1 MMPEW
6 VAVPTV
12 AMRRWLA
19 LELARCLGS
28 SSAAN
33 GDGVAANIVFGFP
46 GSLRQAVL
54 AAGRDAEQDPW
65 QVDSLVWA
73 VLDVLVS
80 RRLDDR
86 LGPLT
91 ELPEGAT
98 WFGRARRLADL
109 FDHYAVR
116 RPELVLHW
124 NAGRDVDAT
133 GRPLVEHDR
142 WQPHL
147 WRLVRACIGSAS
159 PPERLPSLLEEVRA
173 GTLVLDLPSRLAI
186 FGVTTLPSGAP
197 FVELVEAASA
207 RREVHLLL
215 LDPSPPTTA
224 RVREATLANLPPLV
238 MLRSEDA
245 SDTQVRQVDHPLLRS
260 WGAPYRER
268 AVLLAA
274 AEGRGFP
281 TPSSV
286 ESGQEPVHGATGTL
300 LARLQDDLRSGSSP
314 AGDFELCLDDRSVQV
329 HSCHGQARQV
339 QVLRDVILHLL
350 DDDPTLAEEDI
361 AVLTPAIDQF
371 APLVEAGFGVS
382 AAPSTR
388 AVGAEIDE
396 ASSNAPPRLR
406 YRITDRSLRESHPAL
421 AALDSLLA
429 LVSGRFSASEVLEFI
444 SLPLVRSR
452 FELDDEALATI
463 TTWAQRANVR
473 WGLNGAQRAPW
484 GLPTDFSA
492 NTWCAAI
499 DRVLMGVAVS
509 DDDIGLGPRDIAPL
523 GVEASDI
530 AVAGR
535 FAELV
540 SRLAA
545 LARQARLP
553 RPVAAWCET
562 LSDCVGQFFEVE
574 DAQRWQLDQL
584 RRILAEVGDQAVVG
598 DKPAPVELSL
608 AEIRRLLGDRLQGS
622 PPRSDFF
629 RGGITVSSLTPLR
642 WLPFRVVCLLGLDDA
657 GTTGSGTGDG
667 DDLAA
672 LAPLVGDHDPRS
684 EVRQALLEAILAAGD
699 HLVITRMGRSV
710 RTNREVPRT
719 TVLAE
724 LRDTIEATLS
734 PRSRSEYPA
743 LVETIHPCQ
752 PFDEANFKPHALGTV
767 EPFSFDPGAFAGA
780 VARRRQSSEHM
791 PFMTGPLPPVGD
803 QQGVI
808 TLSELKGFFRHP
820 VKAFLRER
828 LQLRLLGEE
837 RDLSDDLATSLD
849 ALDHWAVADRLLT
862 ARVRGHSAAEWR
874 RREHALGALPPGVLG
889 EAQLAGIEETVE
901 ALLARA
907 GELGVDLASKERL
920 SVEVT
925 LRDGTRLADTIAGG
939 CSGSSPGPALVTCS
953 RLGPK
958 RRLPAWLDLVAVTA
972 SEPTIGWRSVV
983 VGTPEAGEGHAAI
996 QLSARGDTA
1005 AERRRL
1011 ALSALEVAVD
1021 CYRRGMIEPIPLFP
1035 KLSYKLHK
1043 HKAGTNDWLPFGGGG
1058 EGHDEANR
1066 LVFGDIT
1073 LAELRAVPARAG
1085 DPPGNRS
1092 GRAERFADYLWDAV
1106 DTSTEEVP

>member
-1 MMPEW
+1 MGGG
-6 VAVPTV
+6 AHGRNAT
-12 AMRRWLA
+12 
-19 LELARCLGS
+19 LARLRASPLLGLVQCREC
-28 SSAAN
+28 

-54 AAGRDAEQDPW
+54 EAGPRRRARSVAGRLARMGG
-65 QVDSLVWA
+65 
-73 VLDVLVS
+73 S
-80 RRLDDR
+80 RR
-86 LGPLT
+86 
-91 ELPEGAT
+91 
-98 WFGRARRLADL
+98 AR
-109 FDHYAVR
+109 FK
-116 RPELVLHW
+116 
-124 NAGRDVDAT
+124 AT
-133 GRPLVEHDR
+133 GRSPRTVHR
-142 WQPHL
+142 APG
-147 WRLVRACIGSAS
+147 RSYLVRSRPGASPISSITMPCAVPSSYCTGTQGATSTPRVALLSSMTAGSLTFGASCVHASASAS

-173 GTLVLDLPSRLAI
+173 GTLVLDLPPRLAI

-463 TTWAQRANVR
+463 ATWAQRANVR

-484 GLPTDFSA
+484 GLPTDSSQPTPGVRQSTACSWEWPSA
-492 NTWCAAI
+492 TTTSALVQETSLLSAWKQATSPSPGDSLSSSPAWRLSPGKQGCPVPSLLGARRCRTASASSSRSRMPSAGNLTNCAA
-499 DRVLMGVAVS
+499 S
-509 DDDIGLGPRDIAPL
+509 WPRS
-523 GVEASDI
+523 ETKRWS
-530 AVAGR
+530 
-535 FAELV
+535 ET
-540 SRLAA
+540 SRLPSSS
-545 LARQARLP
+545 R
-553 RPVAAWCET
+553 
-562 LSDCVGQFFEVE
+562 S
-574 DAQRWQLDQL
+574 
-584 RRILAEVGDQAVVG
+584 
-598 DKPAPVELSL
+598 

-734 PRSRSEYPA
+734 PRSRSRVPGPGRDHPPLPA
-743 LVETIHPCQ
+743 L
-752 PFDEANFKPHALGTV
+752 
-767 EPFSFDPGAFAGA
+767 
-780 VARRRQSSEHM
+780 RRGQLQTPR
-791 PFMTGPLPPVGD
+791 P
-803 QQGVI
+803 
-808 TLSELKGFFRHP
+808 RHSR
-820 VKAFLRER
+820 A
-828 LQLRLLGEE
+828 LQLRP
-837 RDLSDDLATSLD
+837 
-849 ALDHWAVADRLLT
+849 
-862 ARVRGHSAAEWR
+862 RG
-874 RREHALGALPPGVLG
+874 L
-889 EAQLAGIEETVE
+889 
-901 ALLARA
+901 
-907 GELGVDLASKERL
+907 
-920 SVEVT
+920 
-925 LRDGTRLADTIAGG
+925 
-939 CSGSSPGPALVTCS
+939 
-953 RLGPK
+953 
-958 RRLPAWLDLVAVTA
+958 
-972 SEPTIGWRSVV
+972 
-983 VGTPEAGEGHAAI
+983 
-996 QLSARGDTA
+996 
-1005 AERRRL
+1005 
-1011 ALSALEVAVD
+1011 
-1021 CYRRGMIEPIPLFP
+1021 RRGRRAQASVQRAHAI
-1035 KLSYKLHK
+1035 
-1043 HKAGTNDWLPFGGGG
+1043 
-1058 EGHDEANR
+1058 HD
-1066 LVFGDIT
+1066 
-1073 LAELRAVPARAG
+1073 RAASASR
-1085 DPPGNRS
+1085 
-1092 GRAERFADYLWDAV
+1092 
-1106 DTSTEEVP
+1106 